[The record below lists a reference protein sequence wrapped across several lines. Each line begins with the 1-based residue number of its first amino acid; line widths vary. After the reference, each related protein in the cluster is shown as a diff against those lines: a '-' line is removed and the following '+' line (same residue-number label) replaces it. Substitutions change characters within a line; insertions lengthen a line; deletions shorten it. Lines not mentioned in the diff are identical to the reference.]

1 MRNIVPRMAP
11 PLPAIVTPHDQLL
24 ARRLAVA
31 GRLLRTAADAE
42 LAEHGIAAAGV
53 GVLLRLVDQDGLTQ
67 AQLARLQCVEAPT
80 MCRLI
85 DRLVRDGMVERQAD
99 PQDRRATRVHLTA
112 QGRETAAA
120 GGAVVAGIEERAFA
134 DLEEDEARILAAL
147 LDRVIDRMA
156 PGARA

>member
-1 MRNIVPRMAP
+1 MGCMSA

-31 GRLLRTAADAE
+31 GRLLRTAADAG
-42 LAEHGIAAAGV
+42 LARHGIAAAGV

-67 AQLARLQCVEAPT
+67 SQLARLQSVEAPT

-85 DRLVRDGMVERQAD
+85 DRLARDGMVERQAD
-99 PQDRRATRVHLTA
+99 PQDRRATRVHLTDR
-112 QGRETAAA
+112 GRDTAAA
-120 GGAVVAGIEERAFA
+120 GAAVVGEIEARAFA
-134 DLEEDEARILAAL
+134 DLDDDEAGVLASL

-156 PGARA
+156 PGDRA

>member
-1 MRNIVPRMAP
+1 MAQ
-11 PLPAIVTPHDQLL
+11 PLPAIVTPHDQVL

-42 LAEHGIAAAGV
+42 LAPHGIAAAGV

-67 AQLARLQCVEAPT
+67 AQLARLQSVEAPT

-85 DRLVRDGMVERQAD
+85 DRLARDGMVERQAD
-99 PQDRRATRVHLTA
+99 PRDRRATRVYLTA
-112 QGRETAAA
+112 KGRDTADRGAA
-120 GGAVVAGIEERAFA
+120 VISGIEARAFA
-134 DLEEDEARILAAL
+134 DLEEDEAAILAAL

-156 PGARA
+156 PGART